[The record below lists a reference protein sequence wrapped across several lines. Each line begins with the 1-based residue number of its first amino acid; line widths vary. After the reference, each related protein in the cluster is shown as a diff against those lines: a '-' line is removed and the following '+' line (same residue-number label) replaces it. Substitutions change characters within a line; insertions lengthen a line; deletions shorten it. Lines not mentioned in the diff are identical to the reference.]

1 MKSRVPWQVKI
12 GAKLILSRLPIP
24 YAVWSR
30 INIFKHGHMLE
41 SGYAR
46 SVFQRHFNRSGLRD
60 SGKAFVC
67 LELGPGDS
75 LMSALFA
82 RAAGAAKTIIVDTGS
97 YASRD
102 IALYRDAAREIFEG
116 TTHPPSFDEWTTVED
131 MLRTCNASYLV
142 GGLESLR
149 SLPSGSIDWSWSQA
163 VLEHVKRS
171 DFAATLVELR
181 RLAKAGGR
189 STHRID
195 LQDHLGG
202 RLNNLRFSEKT
213 WEGELFSRSGFY
225 TNRLRRSEIVD
236 SAVQAGF
243 TVLELE
249 SDLWLTL
256 PTPRSVMDPAFRRM
270 ADDDLRTKG
279 IDVVLVANSV

>member
-1 MKSRVPWQVKI
+1 MSSRVPWQVKI
-12 GAKLILSRLPIP
+12 GAKILLSRLPIP

-30 INIFKHGHMLE
+30 INMFKHGHMLE

-46 SVFQRHFNRSGLRD
+46 AVFERHFDRSGLRD

-82 RAAGAAKTIIVDTGS
+82 RAAGAARTIIVDTGS

-102 IALYRDAAREIFEG
+102 ISLYREAAREIFEG
-116 TTHPPSFDEWTTVED
+116 AAHPPAFEEWTTVDD
-131 MLRTCNASYLV
+131 MLRACNASYLV

-171 DFAATLVELR
+171 DFAETLVELR
-181 RLAKAGGR
+181 RLTRAGGR

-202 RLNNLRFSEKT
+202 CLNSLRFSEKT
-213 WEGELFSRSGFY
+213 WEGDLFSRSGFY

-236 SAVQAGF
+236 AAVQAGF

-249 SDLWLTL
+249 PDLWPAL
-256 PTPRSVMDPAFRRM
+256 PTPRSVMDPAFHEM
-270 ADDDLRTKG
+270 ADVDLRTRW
-279 IDVVLVANSV
+279 IDIVLVAS